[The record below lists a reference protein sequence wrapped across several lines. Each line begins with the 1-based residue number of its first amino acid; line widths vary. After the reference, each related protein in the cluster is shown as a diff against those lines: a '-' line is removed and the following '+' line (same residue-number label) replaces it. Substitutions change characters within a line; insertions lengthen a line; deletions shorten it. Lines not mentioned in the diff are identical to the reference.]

1 MKHGLAETLLV
12 IGALLMVIGG
22 LLMVSNNY
30 ASNDECPATSLQ
42 ESCRGETSLAQRP
55 L

>member
-12 IGALLMVIGG
+12 IGTLLMVIGG

-30 ASNDECPATSLQ
+30 ASDDECPATSPR
-42 ESCRGETSLAQRP
+42 ETCRGETSLPQRP

>member
-30 ASNDECPATSLQ
+30 ASDEECLADSPR
-42 ESCRGETSLAQRP
+42 ESCRVETQF
-55 L
+55 